1 MQKIKSCSGYF
12 TNFVEPTANN
22 KQGSAQQSQK
32 RGFDFQRWLKD
43 AYFGI

>member
-22 KQGSAQQSQK
+22 KQGSAQQSQNMALI
-32 RGFDFQRWLKD
+32 FKD
-43 AYFGI
+43 D